1 MRIVPQCGLS
11 PLSAG
16 RLRRL
21 SLSLSRLYLLL
32 SRHLFLSIATSLP
45 YPRTYL
51 RAHAVDR
58 GWWWWWCWCLHRDHR
73 LACDRPRVL
82 PVHYHQPTSS
92 LSLQRPLS
100 HPCVVRFPP
109 KIPSKFKAQQAS
121 SLHLGSSDRR
131 SEETDRVRL
140 DRRLSRRSE
149 GKGGVRRDG
158 WLLPTATSSPS
169 RGTRRGMRRQ

>member
-1 MRIVPQCGLS
+1 MRAVSSLGWPAA
-11 PLSAG
+11 PP
-16 RLRRL
+16 L
-21 SLSLSRLYLLL
+21 SLSLVSTFSSLVTFSSRSPPRSPIHVPIYVPTLWIGGGGGAGAC
-32 SRHLFLSIATSLP
+32 IAITDS
-45 YPRTYL
+45 
-51 RAHAVDR
+51 HAIA
-58 GWWWWWCWCLHRDHR
+58 
-73 LACDRPRVL
+73 LACYPFITTN
-82 PVHYHQPTSS
+82 QPPLS

-100 HPCVVRFPP
+100 HSCVVRFPP